1 MSASGMRNR
10 VRLLEGGSK
19 GQSSTEPAR
28 WRGSHIPSARPPGTG
43 ELGPVP
49 GRVSAGEAVLGEGYL
64 SPGTRVLIVR
74 GQPGHRTPW
83 EVRGGEGRGAASSLG
98 APRSHSPRGA
108 TPRASR
114 GGETVQEFTWAGS
127 GPPRVAL
134 LTAAPGDQCTGPPGS
149 RNFRDHSRSGA
160 QGDSSEAS

>member
-10 VRLLEGGSK
+10 VRLREGGSK

-28 WRGSHIPSARPPGTG
+28 WRGSHIPSARPPGTV

-98 APRSHSPRGA
+98 APKVTQPQRSHPQSLQRGRDGARIHLGWLRPPSCGPSYSSPRR
-108 TPRASR
+108 PMH
-114 GGETVQEFTWAGS
+114 
-127 GPPRVAL
+127 GPARLQKLP
-134 LTAAPGDQCTGPPGS
+134 
-149 RNFRDHSRSGA
+149 
-160 QGDSSEAS
+160 